1 MSMEEITE
9 GGVYIMDS
17 ILNYVKK
24 RIGIP
29 KECDD
34 FDPDIIGA
42 VNLGFST
49 LVQLGAGPKTGF
61 WIEDENAEWSD
72 YLDES
77 DPQQKLLLGFI
88 KEYLYIKARLSVD
101 IPTSSILVEVL
112 ERNYKELEVRIKDEI
127 ETPSI
132 ITEQN

>member
-1 MSMEEITE
+1 
-9 GGVYIMDS
+9 MDS

-24 RIGIP
+24 RIGIS
-29 KECDD
+29 KDCDD
-34 FDPDIIGA
+34 FDTDVIGA
-42 VNLGFST
+42 INLGFST

-101 IPTSSILVEVL
+101 IPISSILVEVL
-112 ERNYKELEVRIKDEI
+112 ERNYKELEERIKDEI

-132 ITEQN
+132 IKEQGGEMNE

>member
-1 MSMEEITE
+1 
-9 GGVYIMDS
+9 MDS

-24 RIGIP
+24 RIGIS
-29 KECDD
+29 KDCDD
-34 FDPDIIGA
+34 FDTDILGA
-42 VNLGFST
+42 ANLAFST
-49 LVQLGAGPKTGF
+49 LTQLGAGPKTGF
-61 WIEDENAEWSD
+61 WLEDENTEWSD

-77 DPQQKLLLGFI
+77 DPQYKVLLGFI
-88 KEYLYIKARLSVD
+88 KEYIYIKARLSID

-132 ITEQN
+132 ITEQGGETNE